1 MVSYKFNF
9 LTQSLLAL
17 AHFVYLLTKTT
28 CAMRF
33 LQIEQAGILK
43 DLLT

>member
-28 CAMRF
+28 SAMRF
-33 LQIEQAGILK
+33 LYIEEVRILN
-43 DLLT
+43 DLLS

>member
-17 AHFVYLLTKTT
+17 AHFVYLLTKTNS
-28 CAMRF
+28 AMK
-33 LQIEQAGILK
+33 LLNIEEAWILK
-43 DLLT
+43 DLLS